1 MTQKIL
7 RRRGKGLFMALDTF
21 TTYATP
27 KSIYTETLTP
37 HTAPI
42 ERICGNC
49 KHWERAEDVGRGYYQ
64 AEGFCK
70 NPKLDLYILDIDDN
84 PEVRENFGCV
94 PLWEAKESE
103 VAEGK

>member
-1 MTQKIL
+1 MSIL
-7 RRRGKGLFMALDTF
+7 TNIAPDDVNTY

-49 KHWERAEDVGRGYYQ
+49 KHWQEGYCQ
-64 AEGFCK
+64 NPNMPAFIEGGIK
-70 NPKLDLYILDIDDN
+70 EPVAY
-84 PEVRENFGCV
+84 NFGCL

-103 VAEGK
+103 VAEGE